1 MTGEILLMIKVS
13 EVLQHCSEIHN
24 VLMNGKTLTDGES
37 EGLESI
43 VSQQY
48 HAHWM
53 LRHNGSYD
61 YSPDG
66 IQACVFRIDDWISD
80 QLQELKVECVSSS
93 SLNTETPGLAFERLC
108 NLLLDLKTLED
119 GQQDETELAGN
130 RQVRQQELAICML
143 QIDDISQ
150 SLQILLDDIF
160 AGRKRHRSY
169 QQFRMYNDPEM
180 NAYLHQAARRLAG

>member
-1 MTGEILLMIKVS
+1 MTGKLLLMINVS

-24 VLMNGKTLTDGES
+24 VLIDGKTLSDVTSDD
-37 EGLESI
+37 LENI

-53 LRHNGSYD
+53 LRHNSYHD
-61 YSPDG
+61 YSQDS
-66 IQACVFRIDDWISD
+66 IQAWGFRIDDWISD
-80 QLQELKVECVSSS
+80 RLQELNVECISSS
-93 SLNTETPGLAFERLC
+93 SLNTETQGLAFERLC

-119 GQQDETELAGN
+119 GHPVETELAGT
-130 RQVRQQELAICML
+130 RQMRQQELAICML

-150 SLQILLDDIF
+150 ALQILLDDIF

-180 NAYLHQAARRLAG
+180 NAYLHQAERRLAG

>member
-37 EGLESI
+37 EGLKSI

-66 IQACVFRIDDWISD
+66 IQAWVNRIDDWISD
-80 QLQELKVECVSSS
+80 QLQELKVEASVQIPSTQKLLGWH
-93 SLNTETPGLAFERLC
+93 LNVC

-180 NAYLHQAARRLAG
+180 NAYLHQAERRLAG